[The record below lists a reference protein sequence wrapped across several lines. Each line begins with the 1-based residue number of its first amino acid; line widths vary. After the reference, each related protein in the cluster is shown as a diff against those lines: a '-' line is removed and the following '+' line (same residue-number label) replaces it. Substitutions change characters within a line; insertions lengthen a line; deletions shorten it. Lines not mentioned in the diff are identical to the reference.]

1 MLNLVFHQGYER
13 RDDYARAIRRESRH
27 LKRDALAS
35 TRRHKA
41 KGIPARTNTLDNL
54 TLDAAEIIITPVLAE
69 NVAID
74 VFFLRS
80 HMLSAWL
87 YVFFRWPYVL
97 YLKLHLVALKHVCLQ
112 GVGYVKRPL
121 RLDIPCRGA
130 LPEGYA
136 VDHRARLGIYKLQL
150 DVFL

>member
-74 VFFLRS
+74 VFFSVPICFQRGYMS
-80 HMLSAWL
+80 SS
-87 YVFFRWPYVL
+87 
-97 YLKLHLVALKHVCLQ
+97 
-112 GVGYVKRPL
+112 VGRMSS
-121 RLDIPCRGA
+121 I
-130 LPEGYA
+130 
-136 VDHRARLGIYKLQL
+136 
-150 DVFL
+150 